1 MNQVTLIGRLVAN
14 PEVKQLQSG
23 TQTASFKLAVDRE
36 ISREKKEA
44 GETSAD
50 FIPVTVWGKTADFVI
65 NYLGKG
71 RLVAVSGRLQIRD
84 YTSKEGERRTFT
96 EVVADKVKGLDKAN
110 TGDTPAPYQS
120 QPVARQAQVR
130 PAPMRMDDISDP
142 FEESIPGNPF
152 A

>member
-1 MNQVTLIGRLVAN
+1 MNQVTLIGRLTAN

-23 TQTASFKLAVDRE
+23 AQTASFKLAVDRE

-65 NYLGKG
+65 NYLSKG

-84 YTSKEGERRTFT
+84 YTSQQGERRTFT

-110 TGDTPAPYQS
+110 ANEAPVQYQA
-120 QPVARQAQVR
+120 PARQVQVR
-130 PAPMRMDDISDP
+130 PAPMGMDDITDP
-142 FEESIPGNPF
+142 FEDTVPGNPF